1 MDKDFSTSW
10 KSSTQPRKQ
19 RKYLYNAPSNIKSK
33 MLGSHLSKELKEK
46 HNKRTMRPIKGD
58 KVRVMKGQHKN
69 KSGKIERIDVN
80 KMKAYITGID
90 MIKKDGSKVIY
101 PIHVTNLQIV
111 ELNLEDKKRK
121 NILERKIAK

>member
-1 MDKDFSTSW
+1 
-10 KSSTQPRKQ
+10 
-19 RKYLYNAPSNIKSK
+19 